1 VTAGGATAAGARG
14 GEVFAEAGVTWNG
27 VSPRLALARRLV
39 LLAVTV
45 VATGLLVGLSRL
57 LHGTGRTVVTAL
69 AVAVL
74 AVAAWSWWAVGR
86 NSASRGWAEREH
98 DLLVRRGFLFRSL
111 TVVPYG
117 RLQVVEVV
125 AGPLATAFGFA
136 AVTLVTA
143 SAHTDARIP
152 GVHAAEARSLRDRL
166 TDRGET
172 EAAGL

>member
-1 VTAGGATAAGARG
+1 MAGGARG
-14 GEVFAEAGVTWNG
+14 GEVFAEPGLTWNP

-39 LLAVTV
+39 VVGVTV
-45 VATGLLVGLSRL
+45 VVGGLLVVLSRL
-57 LHGTGRTVVTAL
+57 LTGTGRTVFEVA

-74 AVAAWSWWAVGR
+74 VLAGWSWWAVGR
-86 NSASRGWAEREH
+86 NAVSRGWAEREH
-98 DLLVRRGFLFRSL
+98 DLLVRRGFLLRSL

-117 RLQVVEVV
+117 RLQVVEVE

-143 SAHTDARIP
+143 SAHSDARIP
-152 GVHAAEARSLRDRL
+152 GVHVAEARSLRDRL
-166 TDRGET
+166 TARGET